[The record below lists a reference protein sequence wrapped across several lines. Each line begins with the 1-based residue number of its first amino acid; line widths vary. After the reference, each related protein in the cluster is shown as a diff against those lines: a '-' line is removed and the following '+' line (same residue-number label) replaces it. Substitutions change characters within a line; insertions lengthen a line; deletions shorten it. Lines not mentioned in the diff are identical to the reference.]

1 MAASIASVFQSVRGP
16 RDKLVRGV
24 VTLDN
29 PHGAGG
35 DVLDLSGYFGTAVT
49 GGRTVG
55 NSEGYQINYVL
66 AALGDPAT
74 GKVHARYFE
83 YPAAAN
89 GVAITAAGVDLS
101 AVAVE
106 MEFSGY

>member
-1 MAASIASVFQSVRGP
+1 MAASIESVFQSVCGP

-29 PHGAGG
+29 PHSAGG
-35 DVLDLSGYFGTAVT
+35 DILDLSGYFGTAVT
-49 GGRTVG
+49 GGRVVG
-55 NSEGYQINYVL
+55 DCGGYQVNYVL
-66 AALGDPAT
+66 ATLGDPAT
-74 GKVHARYFE
+74 GKVHARYFD
-83 YPAAAN
+83 YDAAAD

>member
-49 GGRTVG
+49 GGRTIG
-55 NSEGYQINYVL
+55 DCEGYQVNYVL
-66 AALGDPAT
+66 AALGAPAT
-74 GKVHARYFE
+74 GKVHARYFD
-83 YPAAAN
+83 YDAVADGA
-89 GVAITAAGVDLS
+89 AITAAGVDLS

>member
-49 GGRTVG
+49 GGRTIG
-55 NSEGYQINYVL
+55 DCKGYQVTMCSPLL
-66 AALGDPAT
+66 ATQQRGRSTPAFLT
-74 GKVHARYFE
+74 MTLLLTE
-83 YPAAAN
+83 
-89 GVAITAAGVDLS
+89 
-101 AVAVE
+101 
-106 MEFSGY
+106 

>member
-29 PHGAGG
+29 PHDTGG
-35 DVLDLSGYFGTAVT
+35 DILDLSGYFGTAVT
-49 GGRTVG
+49 GGRTIG
-55 NSEGYQINYVL
+55 DCRGYHVDYVL
-66 AALGDPAT
+66 AALGAPAT
-74 GKVHARYFE
+74 GRVHARYFE

-89 GVAITAAGVDLS
+89 GMALTAAGVDLS
-101 AVAVE
+101 AISIK

>member
-35 DVLDLSGYFGTAVT
+35 DVLDLSGYFSTAVT
-49 GGRTVG
+49 GGRVVG
-55 NSEGYQINYVL
+55 DCAGYQVNYVL
-66 AALGDPAT
+66 ADLGDPAT
-74 GKVHARYFE
+74 GKVHARFFDYD
-83 YPAAAN
+83 AAAD

>member
-1 MAASIASVFQSVRGP
+1 MAASIASVFQSVRGA

-35 DVLDLSGYFGTAVT
+35 GVLDLSGYFGTAVT
-49 GGRTVG
+49 GGRTIG
-55 NSEGYQINYVL
+55 DCKGYQVNYVL
-66 AALGDPAT
+66 ATLGDPAT
-74 GKVHARYFE
+74 GKVHARFFDYD
-83 YPAAAN
+83 AAAD
-89 GVAITAAGVDLS
+89 GVAVTAAGVDLS